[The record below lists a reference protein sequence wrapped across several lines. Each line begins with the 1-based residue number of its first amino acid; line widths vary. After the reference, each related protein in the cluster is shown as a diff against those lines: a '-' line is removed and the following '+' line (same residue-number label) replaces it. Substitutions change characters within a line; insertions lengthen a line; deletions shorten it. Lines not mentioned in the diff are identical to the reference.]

1 MAKTPHIFSAKD
13 DCFLLL
19 FVVKCMLVLNNL
31 LLFVVKCMLVLN
43 NKVLQMFSIYIVEDA
58 L

>member
-1 MAKTPHIFSAKD
+1 MAKAPHIFSAKD

-19 FVVKCMLVLNNL
+19 FVVKCMLVLNN
-31 LLFVVKCMLVLN
+31 
-43 NKVLQMFSIYIVEDA
+43 KVLQLFSIYLVEDA